1 MTTRLRA
8 GVALVAAMVIG
19 LVLAGC
25 GSDDDPAR
33 DLDAFTF
40 ESLEVDYTLTRA
52 EDGTS
57 RMRVV
62 EEFVAVFPD
71 TDQNRGMR
79 RLLPEEYNDQPLNP
93 SLVSVTDE
101 TGAELPV
108 ETDSDDGTLGIL
120 TRGEEYLHGRHTFV
134 FTYDLENV
142 VWRFPDTG
150 EEFNWD
156 VNGSDWPQPFGRVT
170 ARLHLDSEIAGTLTD
185 DASCYAGGE
194 GSTDFCSYLVV
205 EGDDTVIATANE
217 VAPYETLTFAVGFED
232 GTFELFDSSYLASP
246 FGWAQAAAALLLV
259 GALGWA
265 VRNRR
270 RYLLHSPGRATII
283 AEYAPPSDVDA
294 LESAVLLH
302 RNAKAIPAEVLEQ
315 AIVGSI
321 RIVEGEKPRWG
332 TAKLQAELVDP
343 SLADGDGRMLLAG
356 LFPAQQPGDVFEFG
370 SSDTRLSS
378 TAQQILKAAAA
389 DLQERGMYRDVPRG
403 ARAWPLLLG
412 ELVALLVI
420 VLGVFALAGS
430 VDAAIP
436 VTLMVVAFIAMFVF
450 LLLLIQT
457 PLSER
462 GSDVR
467 DHLAGL
473 KQFIEW
479 AEEDRIRALQSP
491 TGAERVS
498 VDTDDPR
505 SMLRLYEGLLP
516 YAVVFGQEKE
526 WSRHLAVL
534 YAAAGVSVPV
544 WYAGSGS
551 FDASTFAAGIG
562 TLSASAS
569 SSSSTSG
576 GSAGGG
582 SAGGGGGGGGGGGA

>member
-25 GSDDDPAR
+25 GSEGASSD

-52 EDGTS
+52 EDGTA

-71 TDQNRGMR
+71 VDQNRGMR
-79 RLLPEEYNDQPLNP
+79 RLLPEKYNDQPVNP

-108 ETDSDDGTLGIL
+108 ETDSDDGTFGIL

-156 VNGSDWPQPFGRVT
+156 VNGSDWAQPFGRVI
-170 ARLHLDSEIAGTLTD
+170 ARLHLDAELAAARTD
-185 DASCYAGGE
+185 DATCYAGAE
-194 GSTDFCSYLVV
+194 GATDFCTDLAV
-205 EGDDTVIATANE
+205 EGEGTVVAVANE
-217 VAPYETLTFAVGFED
+217 VAPYETLTLAVGFED
-232 GTFELFDSSYLASP
+232 GTFELFDSSFLASP
-246 FGWAQAAAALLLV
+246 FGWAQAGASLLLV

-270 RYLLHSPGRATII
+270 RYLQHAAGRPTII
-283 AEYAPPSDVDA
+283 AEYAPPAEVDA
-294 LESAVLLH
+294 LEAAVLLH
-302 RNAKAIPAEVLEQ
+302 KNAKAIPAEVLEQ
-315 AIVGSI
+315 AVVGSI

-356 LFPAQQPGDVFEFG
+356 LFPSQQPGEVFEFG

-378 TAQQILKAAAA
+378 TAQKILKAAAA
-389 DLQERGMYRDVPRG
+389 DLEKRGMYREVPRG
-403 ARAWPLLLG
+403 ARAWPLLAGVLS
-412 ELVALLVI
+412 AAAVI
-420 VLGVFALAGS
+420 VLGVFALVGS
-430 VDAAIP
+430 VHPAVPGI
-436 VTLMVVAFIAMFVF
+436 LMAVAFIALFAFMLI
-450 LLLLIQT
+450 LLQV

-462 GSDVR
+462 GAEVR

-473 KQFIEW
+473 RQFIEW
-479 AEEDRIRALQSP
+479 TEEDRIRALQSP
-491 TGAERVS
+491 AGAERVR
-498 VDTDDPR
+498 VDTGDPR
-505 SMLRLYEGLLP
+505 SMLHLYERLLP

-534 YAAAGVSVPV
+534 YTATGVAVPV
-544 WYAGSGS
+544 WYAGSGA
-551 FDASTFAAGIG
+551 FDASSFAAGIG